1 MKNGSNSAA
10 AGPKSIAVERDQNP
24 IVGAWRK
31 SAGILPLLIFCA
43 AFEILPII
51 LLVGGSFESD
61 AGGITLQNYF
71 TVLKNSLYL
80 SSFRYSL
87 EISFLTALI
96 GTSMGGIIGYLIYT
110 ASDWARNLLI
120 SLSSVTANF
129 AGVPL
134 AFAFTVTLG
143 ANGLVTVFLKK
154 SMGLDLYGNGL
165 TLYSLSGLSIV
176 YSYFQLPLM
185 VLLVIPAFRSLQ
197 PSWSEAAA
205 NLGASRS
212 QYWGR
217 VGLPILFPTIA
228 ASFFLLVANAL
239 GAYATAY
246 GLSYTLNLITIQI
259 GFLISG
265 ETILEPAL
273 ADALATILL
282 LLMTIMIIAYQL
294 LAHRAEKWLA
304 R

>member
-1 MKNGSNSAA
+1 MKNDGNIAVARS
-10 AGPKSIAVERDQNP
+10 KSIAVKREENL

-31 SAGILPLLIFCA
+31 SAGILPLLFFCA
-43 AFEILPII
+43 AFEVLPII

-61 AGGITLQNYF
+61 AGGITIQNYL
-71 TVLKNSLYL
+71 TVVKNPLYI

-96 GTSMGGIIGYLIYT
+96 GTSLGSLLGYLIYT

-143 ANGLVTVFLKK
+143 ANGLVTVFLLKT
-154 SMGLDLYGNGL
+154 MGLDIYGSGL

-185 VLLVIPAFRSLQ
+185 VLLVIPAFRTLQ
-197 PSWSEAAA
+197 PSWAEAAA
-205 NLGASRS
+205 NLGASRT
-212 QYWGR
+212 QYWLR

-282 LLMTIMIIAYQL
+282 LLMAIMIIAYQL
-294 LAHRAEKWLA
+294 LAHRAEKWVA
-304 R
+304 T